1 MVYINTRLGT
11 YHIVP
16 VSVTTYKEQ
25 ETNVLKYVQTT
36 YKMTAA
42 HITACVILTKQV
54 LWNFVQNPN
63 CSLVRFYLTIH
74 TTAIHEY
81 SYDAFVFNLGFFL
94 TILCECMSNY
104 AL

>member
-1 MVYINTRLGT
+1 M
-11 YHIVP
+11 
-16 VSVTTYKEQ
+16 TTYKEQ
-25 ETNVLKYVQTT
+25 ETDVLKFVQTA

-63 CSLVRFYLTIH
+63 CSLVRFHLTIH
-74 TTAIHEY
+74 TTATLKY
-81 SYDAFVFNLGFFL
+81 TYDTFVFNVWGFL
-94 TILCECMSNY
+94 TTLCECMANY